1 VRPLRRTPLAL
12 AFALGLA
19 ACAASPRAARAPEPD
34 RFGQVAE
41 VPGAPQVTV
50 LVSLAGLA
58 PAHYLDPAAAL
69 PTVAALARSG
79 VGAERVEAVAPA
91 TPQTVHAS
99 LVTGLTPAEHGVS
112 SERLLGDQ
120 GVRRERWWHASRL
133 KGPNLWQVTV
143 ESGAEV
149 AALDWPATAGAAI
162 PLLLPDIA
170 PTRRDESWLGA
181 LQGSTTP
188 WLRDLV
194 AARVAKEPGLARP
207 GAQRDAFLVD
217 AACEIVSAPAPPRLV
232 LLRLS
237 GGAAAL
243 REAGPHAEETRQALL
258 RADAEVGRLTGCLER
273 SGRLTSSAL
282 VVVGDLSRL
291 PVHTALRPNLA
302 LAGAGLLRA
311 DSQGGAQ
318 SWSAIARSN
327 GGSAFVYAR
336 DADSA
341 LRARSALQAEA
352 ERTRAF
358 RVVSADEMIQ
368 RGADPEAWFGLDA
381 NPGWVFENSTRPPDT
396 LAAPERAAGGYL
408 AAGSDGSPGFVAW
421 GQGVRRGV
429 RVPGMRQTDVAP
441 TVARLLGVSLGPR
454 TDGRAL
460 VGALAVPDRTRG
472 TAPVAAGGSGSDTRP
487 APSP

>member
-1 VRPLRRTPLAL
+1 VRPLRRSAL
-12 AFALGLA
+12 AVALGLA
-19 ACAASPRAARAPEPD
+19 ACATPPRGVRAPEAD

-41 VPGAPQVTV
+41 APGTPQVAV

-79 VGAERVEAVAPA
+79 VAAERVEAVAPA

-99 LVTGLTPAEHGVS
+99 LVTGLTPAEHGIS
-112 SERLLGDQ
+112 SERLLGDR

-143 ESGAEV
+143 ESGSEV

-162 PLLLPDIA
+162 PLLLPDVA
-170 PTRRDESWLGA
+170 PARRGESWIGA
-181 LQGSTTP
+181 LQGSATP
-188 WLRDLV
+188 WLRDL
-194 AARVAKEPGLARP
+194 AAAGVAKQPALARP
-207 GAQRDAFLVD
+207 GAERDAFLVD

-237 GGAAAL
+237 GSAVAL
-243 REAGPHAEETRQALL
+243 RAAGPHAAEARQALA
-258 RADAEVGRLTGCLER
+258 RADAELGRLAGCLER
-273 SGRLTSSAL
+273 SGRLAGSAL
-282 VVVGDLSRL
+282 VVVGDVSRL
-291 PVHTALRPNLA
+291 PVHTALRPNVA
-302 LAGAGLLRA
+302 LAEAGLLRA
-311 DSQGGAQ
+311 DSRGGAE

-341 LRARSALQAEA
+341 LRARSVLLAEA

-358 RVVSADEMIQ
+358 RLVPAEEMIQ
-368 RGADPEAWFGLDA
+368 RDADPEAWFGLDA
-381 NPGWVFENSTRPPDT
+381 SPGWVFENGSRAPAT
-396 LAAPERAAGGYL
+396 LAAPERSAAGYL
-408 AAGSDGSPGFVAW
+408 AAGSEGSPGFVAW

-429 RVPGMRQTDVAP
+429 RVPTMRQTDVAP
-441 TVARLLGVSLGPR
+441 TVARLLGVSLGSR

-460 VGALAVPDRTRG
+460 VGALAVPARTRA
-472 TAPVAAGGSGSDTRP
+472 TAPVAAGGRGSEP
-487 APSP
+487 AAAPP